1 MDGHEPV
8 LGIDLGT
15 TNSCV
20 GVWDWKQETVRI
32 ISTDEGDRTIPSIV
46 CFNKGDVLVG
56 AAAKRKLTSAP
67 KTTIY
72 NSKRVIGRPFGKL
85 RQCDLDRWTFD
96 VVSEDGRPR
105 YKVLVEGEEKL
116 ISPEEVGALVLAH
129 LKELAEKTIG
139 EEVTK
144 VVVTVPA
151 YFTEPQR
158 RATRDAGLLAGL
170 DVIRILPEPTAAALA
185 FGLDRKAPQ
194 VTEGGEAFVLVFDMG
209 GGTFDVSIL
218 ALDGRGSFV
227 TKAVTGDFHLGGED
241 FDDLLV
247 EWAIA
252 HPMVKQHIST
262 VTPKFRQKLRKICE
276 AAKRDL
282 SNSDETCIEIEVC
295 GEEAALELT
304 RDTFNSLCSEL
315 FDNAMGEVLD
325 ALDLAGI
332 GEADISNIVLVGG
345 STRIPRLQEMLKQ
358 KFTGK
363 RLWCGMNP
371 DEAVAWGATALAAA
385 TISGRKQTSG
395 ATAPAQSAGAAI
407 PLRNLTLTSITPIT
421 LGIELSD
428 GTMDVLIPKGTKIP
442 SSRSDDYTTAIASQ
456 RSVVIQVFEGECTT
470 RAKDN
475 YMLGK
480 FSLPVEDAAA
490 GVPMIKVTFE
500 ITVWC

>member
-456 RSVVIQVFEGECTT
+456 RSVVIQV
-470 RAKDN
+470 
-475 YMLGK
+475 
-480 FSLPVEDAAA
+480 
-490 GVPMIKVTFE
+490 
-500 ITVWC
+500 